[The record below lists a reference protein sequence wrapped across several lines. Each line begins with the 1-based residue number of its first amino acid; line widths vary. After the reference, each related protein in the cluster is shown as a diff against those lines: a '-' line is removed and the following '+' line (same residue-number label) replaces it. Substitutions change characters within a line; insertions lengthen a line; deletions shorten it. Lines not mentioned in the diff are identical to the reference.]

1 MDLEV
6 EKEKSCAK
14 DFQIIKKLGEG
25 SFSKVFLVKRLK
37 DKKVYAMKTIK
48 MKNISEKNRE
58 NSLNEIR
65 ILAGIQHPWII
76 GYKDSFVEKEEKR
89 LNIIMEYCEKGDLW
103 KKIEKKKRKE
113 KRFWEEDL
121 WDLLGQVVLAVDHL
135 HKHNI
140 YHWDLKSANIFLCK
154 SLEG

>member
-113 KRFWEEDL
+113 KRF
-121 WDLLGQVVLAVDHL
+121 
-135 HKHNI
+135 
-140 YHWDLKSANIFLCK
+140 
-154 SLEG
+154 